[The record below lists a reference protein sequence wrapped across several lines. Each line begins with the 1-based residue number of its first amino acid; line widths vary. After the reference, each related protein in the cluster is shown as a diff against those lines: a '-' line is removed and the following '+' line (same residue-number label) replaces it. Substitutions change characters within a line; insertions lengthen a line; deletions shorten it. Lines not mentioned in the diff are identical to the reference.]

1 MKVINQDTQSE
12 DGKKLLAKVITEAIG
27 QEDNDWFSLRLNVK
41 TNPDDLTIQSVY
53 VGTGW
58 ITPQWAEISDRGP
71 TFAEKQKFQEVFTAC
86 FKAMGISP
94 NPTTHEAIAEFF
106 RYFIAI
112 HPELSRY
119 FLVIRH

>member
-27 QEDNDWFSLRLNVK
+27 QEDNDWFSLRLNLK
-41 TNPDDLTIQSVY
+41 TNPNDLTIQSVF

-58 ITPQWAEISDRGP
+58 QSPQWAEICDRGP
-71 TFAEKQKFQEVFTAC
+71 TFAEKQKFQEVFNAC
-86 FKAMGISP
+86 FRTMGIST
-94 NPTTHEAIAEFF
+94 NPTSPEAVAEFF
-106 RYFIAI
+106 RYFISI
-112 HPELSRY
+112 HPELSQY